1 VQDGA
6 LTTGEG
12 VTIGIAR
19 RLAAWGHHLGG
30 AQPPEGD
37 GRLMGAPASDPAGV
51 FISSAQMYQE
61 PEIPER
67 WPDPGRDQARRHRAG
82 HERLGKDV
90 ADHETRI
97 RTLEKA
103 RWPLP
108 TLGVLA
114 GLAGAATGAVAL
126 FAR

>member
-1 VQDGA
+1 V
-6 LTTGEG
+6 TG
-12 VTIGIAR
+12 
-19 RLAAWGHHLGG
+19 
-30 AQPPEGD
+30 PN
-37 GRLMGAPASDPAGV
+37 DPGV

-61 PEIPER
+61 LRSLSDGLTRVETKLDGIGQGLN
-67 WPDPGRDQARRHRAG
+67 D
-82 HERLGKDV
+82 LGKDV

-108 TLGVLA
+108 TIGVLA
-114 GLAGAATGAVAL
+114 GVAGAATGAVAL